1 MKHYLLDTNIIS
13 YLIDPNCIYR
23 DKIKSYLLR
32 LNNNDRLSVSIITLY
47 ELSYGFHSF
56 NSNDEKEIE
65 MFRKGIDF
73 LKSYF
78 DIIPLNIN
86 EIDIFGRLKSEYKNT
101 TGINT
106 KSNKKNDLDFLIC
119 ATAIN
124 HNATLIS
131 NDDIFI
137 KLSNIEKNLK
147 CENWVK

>member
-23 DKIKSYLLR
+23 DKINSYLSK
-32 LNNNDRLSVSIITLY
+32 LNNNDKLSVSIITLY

-56 NSNDEKEIE
+56 NSNDKKEIE
-65 MFRKGIDF
+65 MFKKGINF

-78 DIIPLNIN
+78 DIIPLDIN
-86 EIDIFGRLKSEYKNT
+86 EIDIFGRLKAEYKNT

-124 HNATLIS
+124 HNATLVS
-131 NDDIFI
+131 NDDIFK
-137 KLSNIEKNLK
+137 KLSDIEKNLK